1 MKYLLILLIT
11 FSSIIGQAQEKT
23 NLESYG
29 INLIIDTKDLAIYK
43 IDTAAKSEIAKK
55 VIIIELEGLKKLNLF
70 MLKQGKK
77 SQDELN
83 KTIAMVK
90 KNKIKIISQ
99 EKNSLIIEQKGI
111 SQFFYA
117 TVIKG
122 DQYFIQSNP
131 CSELMEAKK
140 LLSIAKTIQ

>member
-1 MKYLLILLIT
+1 
-11 FSSIIGQAQEKT
+11 
-23 NLESYG
+23 
-29 INLIIDTKDLAIYK
+29 
-43 IDTAAKSEIAKK
+43 
-55 VIIIELEGLKKLNLF
+55 